1 MRDAEAHTRRR
12 GEAEDREH
20 IDTKDGDE
28 SREGRCGDEEYDESR
43 DEEEDDGEQD
53 AKKALA
59 RRRGRLSLSLS
70 PSLSLSFS
78 LSRPDRRRG
87 LGWRTDCPPRRAF
100 VLRGAL
106 ACLH

>member
-70 PSLSLSFS
+70 LSLLLSLVPTAGGGSDGGRIALRAAPSFS
-78 LSRPDRRRG
+78 AAPL
-87 LGWRTDCPPRRAF
+87 
-100 VLRGAL
+100 L
-106 ACLH
+106 ACIK